1 MLGAGK
7 IAAFIRRLLSRLT
20 PYWYCH
26 LNVADAAARK
36 NVTYQ
41 KYQNISPWR
50 CCTVSLFRHAE
61 ISNNQPTNQLCRPKD
76 FISSSLCWLW
86 LKHPHPFFPTRRAT
100 ELSTSFVFGH
110 ICRVLPVNLRQCQ
123 NTLLFTPPFN
133 ANTWQKRISWISARN
148 QLNRGLTYFL
158 DA

>member
-86 LKHPHPFFPTRRAT
+86 LNTRIPSSPPVARPNCQ
-100 ELSTSFVFGH
+100 LRSFFGH